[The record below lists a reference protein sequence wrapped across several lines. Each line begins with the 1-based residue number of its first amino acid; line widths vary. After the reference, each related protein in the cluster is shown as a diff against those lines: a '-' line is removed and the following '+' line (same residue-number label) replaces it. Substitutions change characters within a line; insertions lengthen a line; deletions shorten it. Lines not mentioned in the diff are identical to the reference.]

1 MSDPLQAALKVAASG
16 LNAQSTRLRIVSEN
30 LANAQS
36 TGKTGRLGIEAGSG
50 NLERGLERI

>member
-16 LNAQSTRLRIVSEN
+16 LNAQSTRLHIVSEN

-36 TGKTGRLGIEAGSG
+36 TGKTA
-50 NLERGLERI
+50 